1 MILND
6 NRNFTTSLYNDTNDD
21 KSKNKLVEINIISEE
36 QKQKIKEILKYNDT
50 EMNNFGYKKATK
62 YDHRTYFQYYFSLI
76 KTKHIFFKIFNKYD
90 YNSRWIKILL
100 LFLNFSS
107 CYAVNALFFNDETM
121 HQIYED
127 GGDFNFIYQLPQ
139 IIYSTI
145 ISALID
151 FITNILALTQDD
163 IIKIKKEKNLVGL
176 PKIAEELKE
185 KLKTKFKIFFALS
198 LFFILIFWYYL
209 GCFCAVYINTQ
220 FHLIKD
226 TLISYGISFLTPFGM
241 NLIPGIFRIPAIEKR
256 TKGKKI
262 LYKLSKYIQKFV

>member
-1 MILND
+1 MILMMI
-6 NRNFTTSLYNDTNDD
+6 NDTDDD

-50 EMNNFGYKKATK
+50 EINNLGYKKAIK
-62 YDHRTYFQYYFSLI
+62 CDHRTYFLYYFSLI
-76 KTKHIFFKIFNKYD
+76 KTKHIFFKIFDKND

-100 LFLNFSS
+100 LFYNFSS
-107 CYAVNALFFNDETM
+107 CYAINALFFNDETM

-145 ISALID
+145 ISSLID

-163 IIKIKKEKNLVGL
+163 IIEIKKDKDLDNL
-176 PKIAEELKE
+176 PKKVEVMKE
-185 KLKTKFKIFFALS
+185 KLKTKFKIFFAFS
-198 LFFILIFWYYL
+198 LFFILLFWYYL

-226 TLISYGISFLTPFGM
+226 TLISYGISFLTPFGIY
-241 NLIPGIFRIPAIEKR
+241 LIPGILRIPSLSKR
-256 TKGKKI
+256 TQGRKR
-262 LYKLSKYIQKFV
+262 LYKLSKLIQKFF